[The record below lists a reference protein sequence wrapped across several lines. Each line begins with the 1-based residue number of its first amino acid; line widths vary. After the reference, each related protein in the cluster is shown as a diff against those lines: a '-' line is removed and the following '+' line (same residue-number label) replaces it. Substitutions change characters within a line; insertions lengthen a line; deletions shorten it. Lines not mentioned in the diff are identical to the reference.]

1 MSNDATELGEEAAL
15 DAVRRLDAGLKEQYE
30 TPLLDADGTEVDPS
44 GLAVDSLPNG
54 IDDTENVELT
64 LGQTDDLRPDGTPDS
79 R

>member
-1 MSNDATELGEEAAL
+1 MNNDGSELSEDDAL
-15 DAVRRLDAGLKEQYE
+15 DAVRRLDASLKEQYE
-30 TPLLDADGTEVDPS
+30 TPLLDADGTPIDPA

-64 LGQTDDLRPDGTPDS
+64 LGQTDDLGPDGASDS